1 MNLAIRDSSFRP
13 AYLDKL
19 NAEQRL
25 AVEHGDGQVAAPL
38 LVIAGAG
45 SGKTSTLAHRVAHLI
60 VKGADP
66 RRILL
71 MTFSRRAA
79 SEMAKRVE
87 RIAGEVL
94 GRDASVITDAL
105 SWAGTFHGIGARLL
119 RDYALEIGLDP
130 AFTIHD
136 REDSADLMNL
146 ARHELGFSKTESR
159 FPAKGTCLQIYS
171 RAVNAQAP
179 LGEVLGAVFPW
190 CAGWAEQLKALF
202 SAYVEAKQSQNV
214 LDYDDLLLY
223 WAQMATEPEI
233 AAHLSSRFD
242 HVLVDEYQD
251 TNRLQASILTA
262 LKPDGS
268 GLTVVGD
275 DAQSIYSFRAAEVR
289 NILDFPKQFAQQAAI
304 VTLERNYRS
313 TETILAAANAV
324 IGEASERFTKNLWS
338 ERRSSEKPLLV
349 SVRDEAEQASYVCQA
364 ILAEREAGTVLK
376 SQAVLF
382 RASHHSG
389 PLEIEL
395 TRRNIPF
402 VKFGGLKFL
411 DAAHVKDMLAV
422 LRFAENPR
430 DRVAGFRVL
439 QLMPG
444 IGPSA
449 AAQIVET
456 MATSLDEAMGLARYR
471 PPQRAAEDWPSF
483 LSLYEG
489 LRAGAKWP
497 ADLERIRLWYEPHLE
512 RMHEDAT
519 MRRADLLQLEQ
530 IASGYPSRERF
541 LTELTLDPPDAT
553 SDEAGPPHR
562 DEDYLI
568 LSTIH
573 SAKGQE
579 WKNVFVLNTVDGCI
593 PIDLG
598 VGSKEDIEEERRLLY
613 VAMTRAKDRLH
624 LVMPQRFFV
633 HGQAARGDRHVYAAR
648 SRFIPASMLGAF
660 EQTSWASVQAK
671 EYPRRQP
678 QVRVDLG
685 QRMRGMW
692 K

>member
-1 MNLAIRDSSFRP
+1 M
-13 AYLDKL
+13 
-19 NAEQRL
+19 
-25 AVEHGDGQVAAPL
+25 
-38 LVIAGAG
+38 
-45 SGKTSTLAHRVAHLI
+45 
-60 VKGADP
+60 
-66 RRILL
+66 
-71 MTFSRRAA
+71 
-79 SEMAKRVE
+79 
-87 RIAGEVL
+87 
-94 GRDASVITDAL
+94 
-105 SWAGTFHGIGARLL
+105 
-119 RDYALEIGLDP
+119 
-130 AFTIHD
+130 
-136 REDSADLMNL
+136 
-146 ARHELGFSKTESR
+146 
-159 FPAKGTCLQIYS
+159 
-171 RAVNAQAP
+171 
-179 LGEVLGAVFPW
+179 
-190 CAGWAEQLKALF
+190 
-202 SAYVEAKQSQNV
+202 
-214 LDYDDLLLY
+214 
-223 WAQMATEPEI
+223 
-233 AAHLSSRFD
+233 
-242 HVLVDEYQD
+242 
-251 TNRLQASILTA
+251 
-262 LKPDGS
+262 
-268 GLTVVGD
+268 VGD

-289 NILDFPKQFAQQAAI
+289 NILDFPKQFARPAEI
-304 VTLERNYRS
+304 VMLERNYRS

-338 ERRSSEKPLLV
+338 ERKSTEKPKLV

-364 ILAEREAGTVLK
+364 ILTEREAGTALK
-376 SQAVLF
+376 AQAVLF

-411 DAAHVKDMLAV
+411 DAAHVKDVLAV

-439 QLMPG
+439 QLLPG

-449 AAQIVET
+449 ASQIVDT

-471 PPQRAAEDWPSF
+471 PPQRAADDWPGFVALFSQ
-483 LSLYEG
+483 
-489 LRAGAKWP
+489 LRAGSGKWP
-497 ADLERIRLWYEPHLE
+497 VDLEQVRLWYEPHLD
-512 RMHEDAT
+512 RIHEDAT
-519 MRRADLLQLEQ
+519 TRRADILQLEQ
-530 IASGYPSRERF
+530 IASGYASRERF

-593 PIDLG
+593 PIDLA
-598 VGSKEDIEEERRLLY
+598 VGSKEDIDEERRLLY
-613 VAMTRAKDRLH
+613 VAMTRAKDGLH

-633 HGQAARGDRHVYAAR
+633 HGQAARGDRHVYASR
-648 SRFIPASMLGAF
+648 TRFIPASILGAF

-671 EYPRRQP
+671 DDPRRQP

-685 QRMRGMW
+685 ARMRDMW